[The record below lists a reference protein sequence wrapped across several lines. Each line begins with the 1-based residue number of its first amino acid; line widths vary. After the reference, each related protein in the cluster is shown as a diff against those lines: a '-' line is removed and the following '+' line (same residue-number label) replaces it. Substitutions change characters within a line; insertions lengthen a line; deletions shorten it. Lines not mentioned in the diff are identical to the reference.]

1 MVKKIE
7 YILIFIVIASVLMQG
22 TEIKAADVIPR
33 PMKAEAGE
41 GTFNLTPETIIVVT
55 EGTRGIGE
63 YMAGLL
69 APATG
74 FKLEVKEISQTRGQV
89 SCIYLLDISSK
100 GRLGVEGYDL
110 KVLSNSIFINAAS
123 PAGVFYGCQTLR
135 QLLPRA
141 IEGKEKVQDVAWSIP
156 QVEIEDKPRYVWRGM
171 HLDVSRHF
179 FSKEFVKKYID
190 LIACHKFNILHMHL
204 TDDQG
209 WRIEIKK
216 HPKLTEIG
224 GWRVSEDGKKY
235 GGFYSQKDIAEIVEY
250 AAGRFVTVVPE
261 VEMPGHSVAALAGY
275 PELSC
280 TGGPFKVET
289 KWGIHKDVYCAGNDA
304 TFELMQDVLGEVTDL
319 FAGEYIHIGGDE
331 CPKDRWKACPKCQAR
346 IKSEGLKDE
355 HELQSYFIKRIS
367 KFLTAKNKKLVGW
380 DEILEGGLAENAV
393 VMSWRGT
400 EGGIAAARASHD
412 VVMSPSSHCYFDM
425 KQSDSNDAPGAT
437 WAKPILLEKVYS
449 YEPTPSEITT
459 EQTRHILGA
468 QGNVWTEHIPTEKDV
483 EYMAVPRMCA
493 LAEVVWSPKELRDWA
508 DFKNRLKLHCER
520 LDKLGVNYY
529 RDW

>member
-1 MVKKIE
+1 MAKKIGT
-7 YILIFIVIASVLMQG
+7 ILIFIIIASAQICG
-22 TEIKAADVIPR
+22 AEIKAAAIIPQ
-33 PMKAEAGE
+33 PMKIEVGE
-41 GTFNLTPETIIVVT
+41 GTFDLTPETIIVVT

-63 YMAGLL
+63 YLAGLL
-69 APATG
+69 GPATG
-74 FKLEVKEISQTRGQV
+74 FKLEVKEISQSKAGAN
-89 SCIYLLDISSK
+89 CIYLLDTSAK
-100 GRLGVEGYDL
+100 ARLGAEGYDL
-110 KVLSNSIFINAAS
+110 KVLKNSIFINAAS

-141 IEGKEKVQDVAWSIP
+141 IESKEKVAGVGWNIE

-171 HLDVSRHF
+171 HLDVSRYF
-179 FSKEFVKKYID
+179 FEKEFVKKYID
-190 LIACHKFNILHMHL
+190 LLAYHKFNVLHMHL

-224 GWRVSEDGKKY
+224 AWREGKDGERY
-235 GGFYSQKDIAEIVEY
+235 GGFYTQKGIAEIIEY
-250 AAGRFVTVVPE
+250 AAGRFVTIVPE
-261 VEMPGHSVAALAGY
+261 VEMPGHSVAALAAY

-289 KWGIHKDVYCAGNDA
+289 KWGIHKDVFCAGNDA
-304 TFELMQDVLGEVTDL
+304 TFELLQDVLGEVADL
-319 FAGEYIHIGGDE
+319 FSSEYIHIGGDE
-331 CPKDRWKACPKCQAR
+331 CPKDRWKACSKCQAR
-346 IKSEGLKDE
+346 IKAEGLKDE

-367 KFLTAKNKKLVGW
+367 KFLTAKNKKLIGW
-380 DEILEGGLAENAV
+380 DEILEGGLAKNAA

-400 EGGIAAARASHD
+400 KGGIAAARAGHD
-412 VVMSPSSHCYFDM
+412 VVMSPSTHCYFDM
-425 KQSDSNDAPGAT
+425 KQSDSPDALGAT

-449 YEPTPSEITT
+449 YEPTPSEITA
-459 EQTRHILGA
+459 EQSKHILGA

-508 DFKNRLKLHCER
+508 DFKRRLKIHCER

>member
-7 YILIFIVIASVLMQG
+7 KLLIFIVIASVLMQG
-22 TEIKAADVIPR
+22 TETKAADVIPR
-33 PMKAEAGE
+33 PMKVEEAK
-41 GTFNLTPETIIVVT
+41 GTFSLTPETIIVVT
-55 EGTRGIGE
+55 EGTRCIGE
-63 YMAGLL
+63 YLAGLL
-69 APATG
+69 GPATG
-74 FKLEVKEISQTRGQV
+74 FKLEVKEISQTKGQV
-89 SCIYLLDISSK
+89 NRIYLLDISSK
-100 GRLGVEGYDL
+100 GHLGAEGYDL
-110 KVLSNSIFINAAS
+110 KVLNNSIFINAAS

-141 IEGKEKVQDVAWSIP
+141 IEGKEKVQDVAWSIR

-179 FSKEFVKKYID
+179 FSTEFVKKYID
-190 LIACHKFNILHMHL
+190 LIAYHKFNVLHMHL

-224 GWRVSEDGKKY
+224 SWRVGEDGKKY
-235 GGFYSQKDIAEIVEY
+235 DGFYTQNDIAEIVEY

-261 VEMPGHSVAALAGY
+261 IEMPGHSVAALAGY

-289 KWGIHKDVYCAGNDA
+289 KWGIHKEVYCAGNDA
-304 TFELMQDVLGEVTDL
+304 TFEFMQDVLCEVTDL

-346 IKSEGLKDE
+346 IKAEGLKDE

-400 EGGIAAARASHD
+400 EGGIAAARAGHD

-449 YEPTPSEITT
+449 YEPTPSEITA

-468 QGNVWTEHIPTEKDV
+468 QGNVWTEYIPTEKDV

-508 DFKNRLKLHCER
+508 DFKKRLKPHCER
-520 LDKLGVNYY
+520 LDKIGVNYY

>member
-1 MVKKIE
+1 MIKKIE
-7 YILIFIVIASVLMQG
+7 AVFISIVIASVLIQG
-22 TEIKAADVIPR
+22 ADTKAADVIPR
-33 PMKAEAGE
+33 PMKVEAVE
-41 GTFNLTPETIIVVT
+41 GTFSLTPETIIVVT

-63 YMAGLL
+63 YLAGLL
-69 APATG
+69 GPAAG
-74 FKLEVKEISQTRGQV
+74 FKLEVKEISQTKVQV
-89 SCIYLLDISSK
+89 NRIYLLDISSK
-100 GRLGVEGYDL
+100 GRLGTEGYDL
-110 KVLSNSIFINAAS
+110 KVLNNSIFINAAS

-135 QLLPRA
+135 QLLPTA
-141 IEGKEKVQDVAWSIP
+141 IESKEKVQDTCSIG

-179 FSKEFVKKYID
+179 FSTEFVKKYID
-190 LIACHKFNILHMHL
+190 LIALHKFNVLHMHL

-224 GWRVSEDGKKY
+224 GWRVGEDGKKY
-235 GGFYSQKDIAEIVEY
+235 GGFYTQKDIAEIVKY
-250 AAGRFVTVVPE
+250 AARRFVTVVPE
-261 VEMPGHSVAALAGY
+261 IEMPGHSVAALAGY

-289 KWGIHKDVYCAGNDA
+289 KWGIHKEVYCAGNDA
-304 TFELMQDVLGEVTDL
+304 TFELMQDVLGEVTDI

-331 CPKDRWKACPKCQAR
+331 CPKDRWKACSKCQAR
-346 IKSEGLKDE
+346 IKAEGLKDE

-400 EGGIAAARASHD
+400 EGGIAAARAGHD

-449 YEPTPSEITT
+449 YEPMPSEISA

-508 DFKNRLKLHCER
+508 DFKKRLKLHCER
-520 LDKLGVNYY
+520 LDKMGVNYY